1 MKCEDLCIVA
11 SLSDKDIDEFKNIN
25 LDYNSQITN
34 LSLNKVKEDIPKIQ
48 NTLGLIIFTIF
59 IVAGNIANFLIEDEE
74 NKTKIMNF
82 KLRN

>member
-1 MKCEDLCIVA
+1 MHIKVKNQSHFLNLMEDSILA
-11 SLSDKDIDEFKNIN
+11 TAYFHNKDIDEFKNIN

-59 IVAGNIANFLIEDEE
+59 IF
-74 NKTKIMNF
+74 
-82 KLRN
+82 R